1 MFKKLLSVLGI
12 CIPMVFVSA
21 QEDYAVVEAQPGDGI
36 FSILR
41 KQGLNPGKYY
51 GEFLE
56 LNQDKLVNGSNLK
69 LGEEYK
75 VPLAEDSFKQTVV
88 KVQAKDSL
96 EQPLF
101 DKELAEINPI
111 SNKLSEAVIYLIAGN
126 DLRNASDSIRSLS
139 KEITERLAREL
150 MIHGAQVYL
159 IESDRILEP
168 DPVVISGLPEDKK
181 LEAPMA
187 SFAQMEEYVDLIN
200 KRYVKHWGKYQRLI
214 ITRVEEVVERPSW
227 EVSIFHQ
234 ENNGESKQ
242 IAENL
247 QELFRD
253 QSAKSQAIS
262 RYTEVFKH
270 HNNLYLAKNSLPAVT
285 LIDIGK
291 RETPELIDRISL
303 KGNYTDLSSLIAKGV
318 MLDYAQLQLDD

>member
-12 CIPMVFVSA
+12 CIPMCFVSA
-21 QEDYAVVEAQPGDGI
+21 QVDYAMVEAQPGDGI

-51 GEFLE
+51 GDFLK
-56 LNQDKLVNGSNLK
+56 LNQDKLSKGSALK

-75 VPLAEDSFKQTVV
+75 VPLAEDSYKQRAV

-96 EQPLF
+96 DQPLF
-101 DKELAEINPI
+101 NEELAEINPI

-126 DLRNASDSIRSLS
+126 DLENASDSIKNLS
-139 KEITERLAREL
+139 KEVTQRLAREL
-150 MIHGAQVYL
+150 MIHGAQVYVL
-159 IESDRILEP
+159 ESNEEMNKEFPTINVVP
-168 DPVVISGLPEDKK
+168 DERKK
-181 LEAPMA
+181 EAPMA

-214 ITRVEEVVERPSW
+214 ITRVEEMVERPSW
-227 EVSIFHQ
+227 DVSIFHQ
-234 ENNGESKQ
+234 ENNGESKK

-247 QELFRD
+247 QELFR
-253 QSAKSQAIS
+253 SASTKSKSIS

-270 HNNLYLAKNSLPAVT
+270 HNNLYLAKNTLPAVT

-291 RETPELIDRISL
+291 RETPPLIDRISV
-303 KGNYTDLSSLIAKGV
+303 KQDFIKLSSIIAAGV
-318 MLDYAQLQLDD
+318 LQDYAQLKLDD

>member
-88 KVQAKDSL
+88 KVQSKDSL

-181 LEAPMA
+181 LEAPMLR
-187 SFAQMEEYVDLIN
+187 SP
-200 KRYVKHWGKYQRLI
+200 RW
-214 ITRVEEVVERPSW
+214 
-227 EVSIFHQ
+227 
-234 ENNGESKQ
+234 
-242 IAENL
+242 
-247 QELFRD
+247 
-253 QSAKSQAIS
+253 KSMWI
-262 RYTEVFKH
+262 
-270 HNNLYLAKNSLPAVT
+270 
-285 LIDIGK
+285 
-291 RETPELIDRISL
+291 
-303 KGNYTDLSSLIAKGV
+303 
-318 MLDYAQLQLDD
+318 

>member
-12 CIPMVFVSA
+12 FIPMCVVSA
-21 QEDYAVVEAQPGDGI
+21 QTDYAVVEAQPGDGI

-51 GEFLE
+51 GDFLE
-56 LNQDKLVNGSNLK
+56 LNQDKLTKGSTLT

-75 VPLAEDSFKQTVV
+75 IPIAEDSFKKTVV
-88 KVQAKDSL
+88 KVQARDSVD
-96 EQPLF
+96 QPLF
-101 DKELAEINPI
+101 DEELAEINPI

-126 DLRNASDSIRSLS
+126 DLEQASDSVKNFS
-139 KEITERLAREL
+139 KEVTQRLAREL
-150 MIHGAQVYL
+150 MIHGAQVYVL
-159 IESDRILEP
+159 ESNTNTNKDQQTIS
-168 DPVVISGLPEDKK
+168 VIPEDKK
-181 LEAPMA
+181 NETPMA

-214 ITRVEEVVERPSW
+214 ITRVEELVEKPSW
-227 EVSIFHQ
+227 DVSIFHQ
-234 ENNGESKQ
+234 ENNGESKK

-247 QELFRD
+247 QELFR
-253 QSAKSQAIS
+253 SASPKSKSIS

-291 RETPELIDRISL
+291 RESPSLIDRISVNRDFL
-303 KGNYTDLSSLIAKGV
+303 KLSSIIAEGV
-318 MLDYAQLQLDD
+318 LLDYAQLKLDD

>member
-12 CIPMVFVSA
+12 CIPMCFVSA
-21 QEDYAVVEAQPGDGI
+21 QVDYAMVEAQQGDGI

-56 LNQDKLVNGSNLK
+56 LNQDKLAKGSNLQ
-69 LGEEYK
+69 LGVEYK
-75 VPLAEDSFKQTVV
+75 VPLAEDSYKQTVV

-96 EQPLF
+96 DQPLF
-101 DKELAEINPI
+101 DQELAEINPV

-126 DLRNASDSIRSLS
+126 DLQNASDSIRNLS
-139 KEITERLAREL
+139 DQITQRLAKEL
-150 MIHGAQVYL
+150 MIHGAQVYV
-159 IESDRILEP
+159 IQSDKNAAP
-168 DPVVISGLPEDKK
+168 DPAHINVLPEEKIED
-181 LEAPMA
+181 PMA
-187 SFAQMEEYVDLIN
+187 SFAQMQEYVDLVN

-234 ENNGESKQ
+234 ENNGDSKQ

-247 QELFRD
+247 QSLFRD
-253 QSAKSQAIS
+253 QSAKSQSIS

-291 RETPELIDRISL
+291 RETPELIDRISVKRDYL
-303 KGNYTDLSSLIAKGV
+303 ELSTIIAEGV
-318 MLDYAQLQLDD
+318 MQDYAKLQLEE